1 MNDLIGIPATD
12 TKARRYCG
20 AAPAPLGIRRLRMGK
35 RGPVQ
40 HLGAVCRLLWPT
52 AAPGRA
58 LVHAAFAAPGR
69 ALVRVFRQTAF
80 SAAARNNGAPRPRR
94 HFRCCGAP
102 GHHPCVNGLAAP
114 RRKPEERA

>member
-12 TKARRYCG
+12 TKARRSCG

-35 RGPVQ
+35 SGAVQ

-58 LVHAAFAAPGR
+58 LV
-69 ALVRVFRQTAF
+69 RVFRQTAF
-80 SAAARNNGAPRPRR
+80 SAAARDNGAPRPRR
-94 HFRCCGAP
+94 HSRCCGAP
-102 GHHPCVNGLAAP
+102 SHHPCVNGLAAP